1 MRTRQDGDATETAA
15 GRRAWQRAGRADGR
29 VKGGGEG
36 GGRLGGRR
44 RLVWRDDGLGRG

>member
-29 VKGGGEG
+29 VKGGG
-36 GGRLGGRR
+36 GRR
-44 RLVWRDDGLGRG
+44 REVGRSSSAGLER